1 MKIIF
6 KSIIILFV
14 SIMFMV
20 VSLSAQNDKYIRV
33 AIIQDIESLIIKI
46 KGSYEI
52 TDSASGKILYRS
64 KNLKSTVTSYKNG
77 ILIAGLTLNAAK
89 ISLKANDPEATL
101 VNNRRF
107 NGDIQLINKE
117 NGHLLVIN
125 YVELE
130 DYVKGILYHEVSH
143 YWPIEALKAQ
153 AVVCRTYAI
162 YQINENKA
170 KDYDLTADIYS
181 QVYGGKTSERYRT
194 NKAVDE
200 TKRQVLAYKDK
211 VFPAYFHAT
220 CAGHTQDASLL
231 WNIDIAPLKGVSC
244 GFCKESPH
252 FKWHSVLSL
261 KKIKDSLLKSGYS
274 GFEKIKDIVIL
285 AKDNSS
291 RITYLKIITDKK
303 DIKISAKDFREI
315 LKPNIIKSTN
325 FTLTIVGE
333 DAVFQGLGWGHGV
346 GMCQWGAYFMAK
358 KGYNYRQILEYYYPL
373 SYVKTN

>member
-1 MKIIF
+1 
-6 KSIIILFV
+6 
-14 SIMFMV
+14 MFIT

-52 TDSASGKILYRS
+52 VDSASGKILYRS

-89 ISLKANDPEATL
+89 ILLKADDPEAIL

-200 TKRQVLAYKDK
+200 TKRQVLVYKDK

-231 WNIDIAPLKGVSC
+231 WNIDIAPLKGVFC

-285 AKDNSS
+285 AKDSSS

-325 FTLTIVGE
+325 FILTIVGE

>member
-1 MKIIF
+1 
-6 KSIIILFV
+6 
-14 SIMFMV
+14 MFIT

-52 TDSASGKILYRS
+52 MDSASGKILYRS

-77 ILIAGLTLNAAK
+77 ILIGGMALNSTK
-89 ISLKANDPEATL
+89 ISLKVNDPEATL

-130 DYVKGILYHEVSH
+130 DYIKGILYHEVSH
-143 YWPIEALKAQ
+143 YWPPEALKAQ

-181 QVYGGKTSERYRT
+181 QVYGGKTSQRYRT

-200 TKRQVLAYKDK
+200 TKRQVLTYKDK

-231 WNIDIAPLKGVSC
+231 WNIDIAPLKGVFC

-285 AKDNSS
+285 GKDSS
-291 RITYLKIITDKK
+291 GRITYLKIITDKK

-358 KGYNYRQILEYYYPL
+358 KGYNCRQILEYYYPL